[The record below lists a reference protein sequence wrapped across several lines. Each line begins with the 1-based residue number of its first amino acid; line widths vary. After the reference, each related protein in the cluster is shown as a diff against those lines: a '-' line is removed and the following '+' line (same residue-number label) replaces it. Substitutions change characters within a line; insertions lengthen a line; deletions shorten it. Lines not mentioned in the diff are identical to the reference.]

1 MIKKILFTSS
11 TLIFSILILFFS
23 LEILL
28 RLFGEE
34 PFSFSEKTIEEPQT
48 NEYDNILGWKPK
60 IGSFKFSPWSSDG
73 KNTELTTTK
82 FGRFDLYDNQSVKK
96 IIFIGG
102 SFTQGF
108 AVDNF
113 QTFSFKLQSRI
124 KKLNIEN
131 YGVGGYG
138 TFQSFLKLK
147 QLLKQ
152 NDQIKFVFYG
162 YVEHHDLRNIA
173 QDSWL
178 KMLYQYSRRG
188 AIDLPFAT
196 LDSKNL
202 IHSDVTR
209 YLKIP
214 LSEYSSLV
222 HFVEKKIMYF
232 VSKNRYQQRYL
243 VTNTIVKQMSEI
255 SNKNGIIFVNLF
267 LNSSTR
273 KVSQMKLFFDAHN
286 IEYLDCNQEK
296 LEEKHIVKNEGH
308 PNEKLHSM
316 WSDCIFKYLKTKIN

>member
-1 MIKKILFTSS
+1 MIKKLFLIIS
-11 TLIFSILILFFS
+11 TLIFSILILFISF
-23 LEILL
+23 EILL
-28 RLFGEE
+28 RLFGQK

-48 NEYDNILGWKPK
+48 NEYDNILGWKPI
-60 IGSFKFSPWSSDG
+60 IGSFKFSPWSPDG
-73 KNTELTTTK
+73 KSTELTTTK
-82 FGRFDLYDNQSVKK
+82 FGRFDLYNDQSVRK

-108 AVDNF
+108 AIDNA
-113 QTFSFKLQSRI
+113 QTFSFKLQSKT

-147 QLLKQ
+147 QLIKQ
-152 NDQIKFVFYG
+152 YDQIKFIFYG

-196 LDSKNL
+196 LDNENL
-202 IHSDVTR
+202 IQGDLTR
-209 YLKIP
+209 YFKIP
-214 LSEYSSLV
+214 FSEYSSFI

-232 VSKNRYQQRYL
+232 ISKKRYKQRHL
-243 VTNTIVKQMSEI
+243 VTNTIIKEMSEI
-255 SNKNGIIFVNLF
+255 SNKNGMIFVNLF
-267 LNSSTR
+267 LNSSIR
-273 KVSQMKLFFDAHN
+273 KVSQMKLFFEKNN
-286 IEYLDCNQEK
+286 IKYLDCNQEK
-296 LEEKHIVKNEGH
+296 LDEKYIVKNEGH
-308 PNEKLHSM
+308 PNEKLHLI
-316 WSDCIFKYLKTKIN
+316 WSNCIFEYLKTEIN

>member
-34 PFSFSEKTIEEPQT
+34 PFSFSKKTIEEPQT
-48 NEYDNILGWKPK
+48 NEDDNILGWKPK
-60 IGSFKFSPWSSDG
+60 IGTFKFSPWSSDG

-124 KKLNIEN
+124 KKFNIEN

-152 NDQIKFVFYG
+152 NDQIKFIFYG

-178 KMLYQYSRRG
+178 KMLYQYSKRG
-188 AIDLPFAT
+188 AIDLPFVT
-196 LDSKNL
+196 LDKKNL
-202 IHSDVTR
+202 IKSDVTK
-209 YLKIP
+209 YFKIP
-214 LSEYSSLV
+214 LSEYSSLI
-222 HFVEKKIMYF
+222 HFVEKRIMYF
-232 VSKNRYQQRYL
+232 VSKKRYQQRHL
-243 VTNTIVKQMSEI
+243 VTNTIIKKMNEI

-267 LNSSTR
+267 LNSSKT
-273 KVSQMKLFFDAHN
+273 KVSQMKLFFEKNN
-286 IEYLDCNQEK
+286 IEYLDCNQEN
-296 LEEKHIVKNEGH
+296 LGEKYIVKDEGH
-308 PNEKLHSM
+308 PNEKLHSI
-316 WSDCIFKYLKTKIN
+316 WSDCIFEYLKVD